1 MKWALLGLALLPA
14 LFLIGVESDEPPR
27 QDTVDELDV
36 DKYLGKWYAVAG
48 IPQFLTKTGTVSIL
62 VHPTVRPFIIPLT
75 PYSSWKRFRSNQ

>member
-48 IPQFLTKTGTVSIL
+48 IPQFFNKNRDGIYPGPS
-62 VHPTVRPFIIPLT
+62 
-75 PYSSWKRFRSNQ
+75 YSEAVYHSLDTLQFLEKISE